1 MALFHPQFSCK
12 DTCTFL
18 VFYYLCIKSSVQKT
32 LPHVRYCEIS
42 RKEYFIY
49 LFFAT
54 PVAVGEEGILL
65 SFLAELTDPQ
75 YVCGNHNSSRKFPW
89 MLRKGASLLP
99 FSMGSAGLPFFWKE
113 EEEIP
118 SHDSN
123 VTHLNHS
130 WKQTV
135 NVTGKRCRSC
145 KCKLM
150 GHGNKMGKHTW
161 YFEPSP
167 AGF

>member
-1 MALFHPQFSCK
+1 M
-12 DTCTFL
+12 
-18 VFYYLCIKSSVQKT
+18 
-32 LPHVRYCEIS
+32 
-42 RKEYFIY
+42 Y
-49 LFFAT
+49 LFSVFIIYVLSLQYKRHFHMSGIVKSVERNILFAT
-54 PVAVGEEGILL
+54 PVAVGEEEILL

-99 FSMGSAGLPFFWKE
+99 FSMGSAGPPFFWKE

-118 SHDSN
+118 SHNSN
-123 VTHLNHS
+123 ITHLNHS

-135 NVTGKRCRSC
+135 NVNGKRCRSC
-145 KCKLM
+145 KCKLI
-150 GHGNKMGKHTW
+150 GHGNKMGKRTW